1 MQLQIFGDP
10 NYLEKNQIQFYD
22 GSFVPTATPF
32 ADTQESAGIRSIPL
46 GFDEGDMQFPI
57 GFKKPTPFVND
68 ELTRAIIA
76 RNQGAVDLADL
87 DTTSEL
93 SDDPNLML
101 PDLEQGRPLRSSIFT
116 TGDVVPDTVDS
127 LYFTRGQNRDRN
139 LPGIVPALLGR
150 LQNFDSRVRPMQDFY
165 GSRFG
170 LDNIGRVASGPMAGY
185 NPVSG
190 GLLYSLS
197 GGRAGQPTNVGLQR
211 ALQKRI
217 DTRTSQKTLDR
228 LRKTGADIDA
238 FNRKTKELQDL
249 IKEERQNRID
259 TAPRD
264 GRQQI
269 AENRKIDSDTKFGA
283 L

>member
-1 MQLQIFGDP
+1 MFTAKSALQGNPFGMFGLGLMALQNLP
-10 NYLEKNQIQFYD
+10 PE
-22 GSFVPTATPF
+22 TPE
-32 ADTQESAGIRSIPL
+32 Q
-46 GFDEGDMQFPI
+46 
-57 GFKKPTPFVND
+57 K
-68 ELTRAIIA
+68 
-76 RNQGAVDLADL
+76 AVK
-87 DTTSEL
+87 
-93 SDDPNLML
+93 
-101 PDLEQGRPLRSSIFT
+101 
-116 TGDVVPDTVDS
+116 S
-127 LYFTRGQNRDRN
+127 LYD
-139 LPGIVPALLGR
+139 
-150 LQNFDSRVRPMQDFY
+150 
-165 GSRFG
+165 

-264 GRQQI
+264 VRQQI

>member
-32 ADTQESAGIRSIPL
+32 ADTIESAGIRSIPL
-46 GFDEGDMQFPI
+46 GFDEGDIQFPI

-264 GRQQI
+264 VRQQI